1 VNSKASKLPQ
11 TESFPQG
18 VIGVFDSGIGG
29 LSVLQAL
36 RAEMPQARFMYWADS
51 GHAPYGERSDEF
63 VIERSHFITEQ
74 LLAKGQVQCVVV
86 ACNTATA
93 VAIESLR
100 NTYPQLPFVGVEPA
114 LKPALG
120 ITQTGRVGV
129 IGTHG
134 TLQSARF
141 EKLLKT
147 VQADAAPKSCEFVI
161 QACKGLALAIEHQ
174 TEKEINDT
182 LEIEQLCAQYLHAMG
197 PFGSTPGHI
206 DSLVLGCTHYVFV
219 QELLSQMVGPHV
231 HIISTGEAVAK
242 QTHRLVANNLTDVT
256 LTAGMSA
263 QDAVQL
269 WTTGSVSALAH
280 AADRWLNLP
289 SACCHL
295 FEAKAHTS

>member
-1 VNSKASKLPQ
+1 LPP
-11 TESFPQG
+11 TEISTQG
-18 VIGVFDSGIGG
+18 AIGVFDSGIGG

-36 RAEMPQARFMYWADS
+36 RAEMPQERFIYWSDS
-51 GHAPYGERSDEF
+51 AFAPYGERSDEF
-63 VIERSHFITEQ
+63 VIQRSHFITEQ
-74 LLAKGQVQCVVV
+74 LMAKGHVKCVVV

-100 NTYPQLPFVGVEPA
+100 HKYPHLPFVGVEPA
-114 LKPALG
+114 LKPAIG

-141 EKLLKT
+141 EKLLKS
-147 VQADAAPKSCEFVI
+147 VQADAAPKTFEFVI

-174 TEKEINDT
+174 TEKETTDT
-182 LEIEQLCAQYLHAMG
+182 QEVERLCAHYLQAMG
-197 PFGSTPGHI
+197 PFGQAPGQI

-219 QELLSQMVGPHV
+219 QELLSRLLGPHV

-242 QTHRLVANNLTDVT
+242 QTHRLIAHKHIDATVSAN
-256 LTAGMSA
+256 MSA

-269 WTTGSVSALAH
+269 WTTGSLSALAQ
-280 AADRWLNLP
+280 AADQWLKLP

-295 FEAKAHTS
+295 FEDKAKTP